1 MLKIVCFISSRLLRS
16 AIEAFLLHGNVMQLA
31 VIHQMHMT
39 LDLQQSLVKKME
51 SWLKEDSRQYKT
63 LYMRIPSSSAI

>member
-1 MLKIVCFISSRLLRS
+1 MLKIVCFVSSCLLRS

-39 LDLQQSLVKKME
+39 LDLQKSLVKK
-51 SWLKEDSRQYKT
+51 WR
-63 LYMRIPSSSAI
+63 AG